1 MHAMTHRQGQQAA
14 ANAPSLNPGP
24 KHIRLTYA
32 LAEGPAIRLDGI
44 WTSTSEAIAW
54 ACGQGAIVAAARALP

>member
-1 MHAMTHRQGQQAA
+1 MHATTHRQGAQAA

-32 LAEGPAIRLDGI
+32 LAEGPAIRVDGI
-44 WTSTSEAIAW
+44 WRSTSDAIAW

>member
-14 ANAPSLNPGP
+14 ANAPSPKPGP

-32 LAEGPAIRLDGI
+32 LAEGPTVRVDGI
-44 WTSTSEAIAW
+44 WRSTSDAIAW
-54 ACGQGAIVAAARALP
+54 ACNQGAIVAAAKVLP